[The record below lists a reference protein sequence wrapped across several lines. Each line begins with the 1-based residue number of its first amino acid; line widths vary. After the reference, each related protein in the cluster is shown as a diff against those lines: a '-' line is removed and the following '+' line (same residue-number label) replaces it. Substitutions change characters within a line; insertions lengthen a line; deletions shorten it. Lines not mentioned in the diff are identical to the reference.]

1 LSELGIKQRSVIVAL
16 HNRLRSRVRPM
27 AANMQK
33 MEWDGRM
40 AILAEKLAMQCGAE
54 PSPQNGPFS
63 CHIGWNMHLSTHRIA
78 SFSDIIH
85 AWFEEGNDFLFLSG
99 KCRENATCQHYTQ
112 LVWATSSHV
121 GCASQL
127 CLRDGGIWE
136 IFVCV
141 NGKLVRPYKLGLSC
155 SLCTSSMSGCF
166 RLWDHVGGLCEIP
179 KNPCRMSCGQ
189 QGHFNVSFCKCKWDP
204 VFTGRFCQVRCSV
217 QGVHGRFKE
226 EQCSC
231 LCHVGFGGRRCPF
244 PSTAVI

>member
-1 LSELGIKQRSVIVAL
+1 LGIKQRSVIVAL

-40 AILAEKLAMQCGAE
+40 AILAEKQAMRCGADL
-54 PSPQNGPFS
+54 SPQNGPFS
-63 CHIGWNMHLSTHRIA
+63 RHIGWNTHLSTHRIA

-85 AWFEEGNDFLFLSG
+85 AWFEEGNDFFFLSG
-99 KCRENATCQHYTQ
+99 KCRENAACQHYTQ

-127 CLRDGGIWE
+127 CLRDGDIWE
-136 IFVCV
+136 IFVCAYYP
-141 NGKLVRPYKLGLSC
+141 G
-155 SLCTSSMSGCF
+155 
-166 RLWDHVGGLCEIP
+166 LWDHVGGLCEIP
-179 KNPCRMSCGQ
+179 KNPFWMSCGQ
-189 QGHFNVSFCKCKWDP
+189 HGHLNVSFCKCKCDP
-204 VFTGRFCQVRCSV
+204 GFTGRFCQVRCSV
-217 QGVHGRFKE
+217 QCVHGRFKE

-231 LCHVGFGGRRCPF
+231 LCHVGFGGRRCLF